1 MNFTLILEG
10 IAVLGAMGAIFG
22 ALLAFA
28 AKIFYVEVD
37 PKQEAVRECLAGA
50 NCGGCGYPGCDGY
63 AAAVAAG
70 QAPVNCCV
78 AGGQAAADKIAE
90 IMGVSAG
97 AEEKMVAFVPCSGA
111 EGVAVKRFNYQG
123 PQDCQA
129 AMLFGGKSN
138 KECRFACIG
147 LGNCAKACKFGAM
160 HIVNGVA
167 KVDRDKCVGCMA
179 CADACPKKII
189 EKVPYKQAVLVGCRN
204 QDKGAVT
211 RKICDVGCIASVS
224 ARQKRSRS
232 RTSCPRSTMT
242 SASAAATALRSA
254 RAASSTSWIWSS
266 SKLPAGQPNDRQTD
280 ISVSVCFLR
289 TECGNVPFPAACDV
303 LQ

>member
-1 MNFTLILEG
+1 MDFKLILEG

-37 PKQEAVRECLAGA
+37 PKQEAVRACLAGA

-70 QAPVNCCV
+70 KAPVNCCV
-78 AGGQAAADKIAE
+78 AGGQAAADQIAE

-111 EGVAVKRFNYQG
+111 EGVTVKRFNYKG

-147 LGNCAKACKFGAM
+147 LGNCARACKFGAM

-189 EKVPYKQAVLVGCRN
+189 ERVPYKQAVLVACRN

-211 RKICDVGCIASVS
+211 RKICDVGCIGCMKCQRECPADAIKIENFVS
-224 ARQKRSRS
+224 KIDYDKCVGCGHCADI
-232 RTSCPRSTMT
+232 CPRGIINLLDMV
-242 SASAAATALRSA
+242 
-254 RAASSTSWIWSS
+254 
-266 SKLPAGQPNDRQTD
+266 KQ
-280 ISVSVCFLR
+280 
-289 TECGNVPFPAACDV
+289 
-303 LQ
+303 

>member
-1 MNFTLILEG
+1 MDFTLILEG
-10 IAVLGAMGAIFG
+10 IAVLGIMGAVFG

-28 AKIFYVEVD
+28 AKIFHVEVD

-63 AAAVAAG
+63 AAAVA
-70 QAPVNCCV
+70 
-78 AGGQAAADKIAE
+78 
-90 IMGVSAG
+90 
-97 AEEKMVAFVPCSGA
+97 FVPCSGA
-111 EGVAVKRFNYQG
+111 EGVAVKRFNYKG

-147 LGNCAKACKFGAM
+147 LGNCARACKFGAM

-211 RKICDVGCIASVS
+211 RKICDVGCIGCMKCQRECPAEAIKIENFVS
-224 ARQKRSRS
+224 TIDYDKCVGCGHCADI
-232 RTSCPRSTMT
+232 CPRGIINLMD
-242 SASAAATALRSA
+242 LV
-254 RAASSTSWIWSS
+254 
-266 SKLPAGQPNDRQTD
+266 KQ
-280 ISVSVCFLR
+280 
-289 TECGNVPFPAACDV
+289 
-303 LQ
+303 

>member
-1 MNFTLILEG
+1 MDFTLILEG
-10 IAVLGAMGAIFG
+10 IAVLGIMGAVFG

-28 AKIFYVEVD
+28 AKIFHVEVD

-78 AGGQAAADKIAE
+78 AGGQEAADKIAA
-90 IMGVSAG
+90 IMGVYA
-97 AEEKMVAFVPCSGA
+97 GA
-111 EGVAVKRFNYQG
+111 EGVAVKRFNYKG

-147 LGNCAKACKFGAM
+147 LGNCARACKFGAM

-211 RKICDVGCIASVS
+211 RKICDVGCIGCMKCQRECPAEAIKIENFVS
-224 ARQKRSRS
+224 TIDYDKCVGCGHCADI
-232 RTSCPRSTMT
+232 CPRGIINLMD
-242 SASAAATALRSA
+242 LV
-254 RAASSTSWIWSS
+254 
-266 SKLPAGQPNDRQTD
+266 KQ
-280 ISVSVCFLR
+280 
-289 TECGNVPFPAACDV
+289 
-303 LQ
+303 

>member
-1 MNFTLILEG
+1 MDFTLILEG
-10 IAVLGAMGAIFG
+10 IAVLGIMGAVFG

-28 AKIFYVEVD
+28 AKIFHVEVD

-70 QAPVNCCV
+70 QAPV
-78 AGGQAAADKIAE
+78 
-90 IMGVSAG
+90 GVSAG

-111 EGVAVKRFNYQG
+111 EGVAVKRFNYKG

-147 LGNCAKACKFGAM
+147 LGNCARACKFGAM

-211 RKICDVGCIASVS
+211 RKICDVGCIGCMKCQRECPAEAIKIENFVS
-224 ARQKRSRS
+224 TIDYDKCVGCGHCADI
-232 RTSCPRSTMT
+232 CPRGIINLMD
-242 SASAAATALRSA
+242 LV
-254 RAASSTSWIWSS
+254 
-266 SKLPAGQPNDRQTD
+266 KQ
-280 ISVSVCFLR
+280 
-289 TECGNVPFPAACDV
+289 
-303 LQ
+303 

>member
-1 MNFTLILEG
+1 MDFTTVIW
-10 IAVLGAMGAIFG
+10 AVVVLGALAIVFG
-22 ALLAFA
+22 LILAVA
-28 AKIFYVEVD
+28 AKVFEVEVD
-37 PKQEAVRECLAGA
+37 PRLPEIQACLAGA

-78 AGGQAAADKIAE
+78 AGGQEAADKIAE

-111 EGVAVKRFNYQG
+111 EGVAVKRFNYKG

-147 LGNCAKACKFGAM
+147 LGNCARACKFGAM

-211 RKICDVGCIASVS
+211 RKICDVGCIGCMKCQRECPAEAIKIENFVS
-224 ARQKRSRS
+224 TIDYDKCVGCGKCHEA
-232 RTSCPRSTMT
+232 CPVKC
-242 SASAAATALRSA
+242 
-254 RAASSTSWIWSS
+254 IDVIEPGV
-266 SKLPAGQPNDRQTD
+266 K
-280 ISVSVCFLR
+280 I
-289 TECGNVPFPAACDV
+289 TETKVN
-303 LQ
+303 

>member
-1 MNFTLILEG
+1 MGFTLILEG
-10 IAVLGAMGAIFG
+10 IAVLGIMGAVFG

-28 AKIFYVEVD
+28 AKIFHVEVD

-70 QAPVNCCV
+70 KAPVNCCV
-78 AGGQAAADKIAE
+78 AGGQEAADKIAA

-111 EGVAVKRFNYQG
+111 EGVAVKRFNYKG

-138 KECRFACIG
+138 
-147 LGNCAKACKFGAM
+147 KFGAM

-179 CADACPKKII
+179 CAEACPKKII

-211 RKICDVGCIASVS
+211 RKICDVGCIGCMKCQRECPAEAIKIENFVS
-224 ARQKRSRS
+224 TIDYDKCVGCGHCADI
-232 RTSCPRSTMT
+232 CPRGIINLMD
-242 SASAAATALRSA
+242 LV
-254 RAASSTSWIWSS
+254 
-266 SKLPAGQPNDRQTD
+266 KQ
-280 ISVSVCFLR
+280 
-289 TECGNVPFPAACDV
+289 
-303 LQ
+303 